1 MNIQRINPT
10 SRWSDAT
17 IYNGLIHF
25 VEVPEDTAVDMAA
38 QVRQIFAQAEATLA
52 QCQSDKSRLISA
64 TIYITDIADMPV
76 LNREWEAWLPAGCAP
91 SRACLKV
98 ELLNPAMRVEIAFVA
113 AEMRVL

>member
-52 QCQSDKSRLISA
+52 QCQSD
-64 TIYITDIADMPV
+64 
-76 LNREWEAWLPAGCAP
+76 
-91 SRACLKV
+91 
-98 ELLNPAMRVEIAFVA
+98 
-113 AEMRVL
+113 